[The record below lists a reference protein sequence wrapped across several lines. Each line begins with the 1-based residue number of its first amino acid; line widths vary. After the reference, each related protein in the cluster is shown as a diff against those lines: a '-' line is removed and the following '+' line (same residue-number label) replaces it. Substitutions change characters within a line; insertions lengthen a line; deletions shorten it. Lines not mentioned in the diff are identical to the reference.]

1 MTRGA
6 LRRAHRRRRAR
17 KCPLLRLDAEA
28 LQGAEESLHE
38 VAKTQWSRTYVNDL
52 PDGAFLYVEAGGEKD
67 DQGKT
72 VPRSLRHFPVRNH
85 VGEPDVP
92 HLRNARARIPQSTAP
107 GREEGPRWRLNA
119 GTRRVTYRVNLRQM
133 EQDALRKLY
142 DDAETVDAHLRQ
154 VKSGNIGLLPELSDA
169 AEDYL
174 LTSREILLRWASSQR
189 HRVRLAASM
198 RTLESHMR
206 ADDRTGGWVTT
217 AVRLKERVE
226 EDYRDYSRALKA
238 LDTLLASFPLARGK
252 MLPQMD
258 SALLTDSQFVA
269 SVRRQVIASAAHARE
284 EIDHMRQLRLHR

>member
-1 MTRGA
+1 MAFSILKARTALVVAGALGATSAFGYWGYAELREHQLRAEISGLVRDASAHMRGA
-6 LRRAHRRRRAR
+6 LMT
-17 KCPLLRLDAEA
+17 
-28 LQGAEESLHE
+28 E
-38 VAKTQWSRTYVNDL
+38 V
-52 PDGAFLYVEAGGEKD
+52 
-67 DQGKT
+67 
-72 VPRSLRHFPVRNH
+72 
-85 VGEPDVP
+85 
-92 HLRNARARIPQSTAP
+92 PQTA
-107 GREEGPRWRLNA
+107 
-119 GTRRVTYRVNLRQM
+119 VDNL
-133 EQDALRKLY
+133 ELLRKLY

-258 SALLTDSQFVA
+258 SALLTDAQFVA